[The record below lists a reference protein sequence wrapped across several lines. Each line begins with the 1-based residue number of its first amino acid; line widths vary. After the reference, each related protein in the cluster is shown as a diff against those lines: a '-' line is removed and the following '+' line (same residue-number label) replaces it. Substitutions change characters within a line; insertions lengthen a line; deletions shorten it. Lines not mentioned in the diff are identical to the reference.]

1 MQRHRLLIFLG
12 SLAAVICG
20 LPAARA
26 LSTTSVSITAT
37 NVTMPSSGNG
47 VSNYTINGIPASGT
61 VTVGCLY
68 SGAISTARIPSCT
81 YGPIVSTAVTAGE
94 IVNGT
99 IQFYP
104 FGAAVPVGLR
114 KAPRPSGHLPAAGL
128 GLAGILMVGL
138 GARRRKSRWFTLA
151 VFAACALA
159 GLAGISGCGG
169 LSTAMTSGTYQY
181 TITADYQD
189 TGAPILSAI
198 VSTTIEVTVQ

>member
-138 GARRRKSRWFTLA
+138 GARQEKPLVYVGRLRGVRPGRSGGNQRLRRPQYRDDVRNLP
-151 VFAACALA
+151 VHHH
-159 GLAGISGCGG
+159 GG
-169 LSTAMTSGTYQY
+169 LPGHRRT
-181 TITADYQD
+181 DFKRH
-189 TGAPILSAI
+189 P